1 MKRWCASRVWLCV
14 SLTAASAAVSS
25 SVVAQDASV
34 EGAIGDAVTTEESAP
49 AEGDATTPEEGP
61 SEDAEATNDADAA
74 SEAATDASAAGATE
88 DDAAEDDAAEDDED
102 AAIRAALEA
111 AGAEPVDADAVR
123 AALAEGAEDEAT
135 ADTSAEAPTLYR
147 ERGPFA
153 LSGEYRFR
161 FHAMTD
167 IALQT
172 QERAGYPDELGQ
184 NVFGTQWL
192 RLTPRLAGRGVE
204 LVGQI
209 DLFDGLVFGDR
220 TRGVDTAELPRDEH
234 DAFRAGGVDPRWLYV
249 SWRSPVGLV
258 RAGLQPSHWGL
269 GLLANDGDH
278 EVPFGDYRYGNRNI
292 RVLFATR
299 PFGADVPFNVILAG
313 DLVYADPIA
322 RLREDQRA
330 WQAVMAALYGD
341 EDRGVGAYVVYRHQT
356 SDALGGGPIPAQ
368 IEERLKV
375 WIVDFFARW
384 DFAEPSGGK
393 LFAGF
398 EGAYFHGTANLAR
411 TTENPNQDVRQGL
424 FALQVGREG
433 ETVDAVLEGGWSS
446 GDANPDDDVQR
457 RATMH
462 PDHRIG
468 LILFPELLAWSSARA
483 SNLARSDDLVGR
495 PSPGSDLLPTDGGV
509 SGAAYLF
516 NHYTVRPVEWLDLR
530 AGWVWGRATTDV
542 VDPYR
547 ARAESRQVGWRGGD
561 RRNRDLG
568 IEVDASVV
576 AHLSLPRELDL
587 ELGIEGGVAVPG
599 RAFDDAD
606 GGRMNTVGLLRLRA
620 GLAF

>member
-1 MKRWCASRVWLCV
+1 
-14 SLTAASAAVSS
+14 VSS
-25 SVVAQDASV
+25 LAVPAVAQDASV
-34 EGAIGDAVTTEESAP
+34 EGAIGDAVSTEEASAEGTTPP
-49 AEGDATTPEEGP
+49 AEAP
-61 SEDAEATNDADAA
+61 SEDVAEAAAEAPSEAPSDAA
-74 SEAATDASAAGATE
+74 SDASAAP
-88 DDAAEDDAAEDDED
+88 DASAAAAEDDED

-111 AGAEPVDADAVR
+111 AGAEPVDEDAVR
-123 AALAEGAEDEAT
+123 AALAEQTEEEAT
-135 ADTSAEAPTLYR
+135 EETADATAEAPTLYR

-249 SWRSPVGLV
+249 SWRSPIGVV

-375 WIVDFFARW
+375 WIVDAFARW

-393 LFAGF
+393 IFAGF
-398 EGAYFHGTANLAR
+398 EGIYFHGTANLAR
-411 TTENPNQDVRQGL
+411 TAENPNQDVRQGL
-424 FALQVGREG
+424 FATQVGREG

-446 GDANPDDDVQR
+446 GDANPDDGVQR
-457 RATMH
+457 RASMH

-483 SNLARSDDLVGR
+483 ANLARSDELVGR

-516 NHYTVRPVEWLDLR
+516 NHYTIRPVDWLDVR

-576 AHLSLPRELDL
+576 AHLTLPRDLDL

>member
-1 MKRWCASRVWLCV
+1 MKRAWLASWVWVCV
-14 SLTAASAAVSS
+14 ASGVG
-25 SVVAQDASV
+25 AQDASV
-34 EGAIGDAVTTEESAP
+34 DDEGGEGEIGEAVSTEDAAP
-49 AEGDATTPEEGP
+49 APTEPGDSEG
-61 SEDAEATNDADAA
+61 AA
-74 SEAATDASAAGATE
+74 SEEPATDDTSATDATI
-88 DDAAEDDAAEDDED
+88 DAEDAREQDAEDDDED
-102 AAIRAALEA
+102 AAIREALAA
-111 AGAEPVDADAVR
+111 AGAEPVDEDALR
-123 AALAEGAEDEAT
+123 AALQAQTTEADPEETGAVDASAAT
-135 ADTSAEAPTLYR
+135 PTLYR

-161 FHAMTD
+161 FHAMSD

-172 QERAGYPDELGQ
+172 QERAGYPDQLGQ

-192 RLTPRLAGRGVE
+192 RLTPRISGRGVE

-220 TRGVDTAELPRDEH
+220 TRGVDTAELARDEH

-278 EVPFGDYRYGNRNI
+278 EQPFGDYRYGNRNI

-356 SDALGGGPIPAQ
+356 SDARGGGPIPAQ

-375 WIVDFFARW
+375 WIVDLFARW

-411 TTENPNQDVRQGL
+411 TTETPNQDVRQGV

-468 LILFPELLAWSSARA
+468 LILFPELLAWSTARA
-483 SNLARSDDLVGR
+483 ANLARSDDLVGR

-516 NHYTVRPVEWLDLR
+516 NHYTVRPVDWLDLR

-561 RRNRDLG
+561 RRSRDLG
-568 IEVDASVV
+568 IEVDASVI
-576 AHLSLPRELDL
+576 AHLSLARELDL
-587 ELGIEGGVAVPG
+587 EIGLEGGVAVPG

-606 GGRMNTVGLLRLRA
+606 GGRMNTIGLLRLRA

>member
-1 MKRWCASRVWLCV
+1 MKRWWASWVWLCV
-14 SLTAASAAVSS
+14 SSVAA
-25 SVVAQDASV
+25 AQDASV
-34 EGAIGDAVTTEESAP
+34 EGAIGDAVSTEEAAP
-49 AEGDATTPEEGP
+49 AAPTDGDSTPTEAPSDATPEE
-61 SEDAEATNDADAA
+61 DANDAAATANDAA
-74 SEAATDASAAGATE
+74 ATANDAAATANDAVT
-88 DDAAEDDAAEDDED
+88 DAAEDDED

-111 AGAEPVDADAVR
+111 AGAEPVDDDAVR
-123 AALAEGAEDEAT
+123 AALAESAEEDAAVDAT
-135 ADTSAEAPTLYR
+135 ADAPTLYR

-167 IALQT
+167 LALQT

-249 SWRSPVGLV
+249 SWRSPVGVV

-356 SDALGGGPIPAQ
+356 SDARGGGPIPAQ

-375 WIVDFFARW
+375 WIVDAFARW

-398 EGAYFHGTANLAR
+398 EGIYFHGTANLAR

-424 FALQVGREG
+424 FAMQVGREG

-483 SNLARSDDLVGR
+483 SNLARSDELVGR

-568 IEVDASVV
+568 VEVDASVV
-576 AHLSLPRELDL
+576 AHLTLPRELDL

>member
-1 MKRWCASRVWLCV
+1 MQRWWASWVWLCV
-14 SLTAASAAVSS
+14 SLAASSS
-25 SVVAQDASV
+25 AVAQDASV
-34 EGAIGDAVTTEESAP
+34 EGAIGDAVSTEEAASAESDVTTP
-49 AEGDATTPEEGP
+49 AEGPSAEVNAAADAPSDVEATT
-61 SEDAEATNDADAA
+61 
-74 SEAATDASAAGATE
+74 
-88 DDAAEDDAAEDDED
+88 AAEDAAEDDED
-102 AAIRAALEA
+102 ATIRAALQA
-111 AGAEPVDADAVR
+111 AGAEPVDEDAIR
-123 AALAEGAEDEAT
+123 AALAESTEESAPSDAT
-135 ADTSAEAPTLYR
+135 AESPSLYR

-167 IALQT
+167 VALQT

-249 SWRSPVGLV
+249 SWRSPIGVV

-375 WIVDFFARW
+375 WIVDAFARW

-393 LFAGF
+393 IFAGF
-398 EGAYFHGTANLAR
+398 EGIYFHGTANLAR

-424 FALQVGREG
+424 FAMQVGREG

-446 GDANPDDDVQR
+446 GDANPDDGVQR
-457 RATMH
+457 RASMH

-483 SNLARSDDLVGR
+483 ANLARSDALVGR

-516 NHYTVRPVEWLDLR
+516 NHYTIRPFEWLDVR

-568 IEVDASVV
+568 VEVDASVV
-576 AHLSLPRELDL
+576 AHLTLPRELDL

-599 RAFDDAD
+599 RAFDDAN

>member
-1 MKRWCASRVWLCV
+1 MKRAWLASWVWVCV
-14 SLTAASAAVSS
+14 ASGVG
-25 SVVAQDASV
+25 AQDASV
-34 EGAIGDAVTTEESAP
+34 DDGGEGDIGEAVSTEDAAP
-49 AEGDATTPEEGP
+49 APTEPGDSEG
-61 SEDAEATNDADAA
+61 AA
-74 SEAATDASAAGATE
+74 SEAAPTDPTT
-88 DDAAEDDAAEDDED
+88 DDTSSTDTTNDAEDAREQDAEDDDED

-111 AGAEPVDADAVR
+111 AGAEPVDEDALR
-123 AALAEGAEDEAT
+123 AALEAQETDADAEDTGA
-135 ADTSAEAPTLYR
+135 ADTSAAAPTLYR

-161 FHAMTD
+161 FHAMSD

-172 QERAGYPDELGQ
+172 QERSGYPDQLGQ

-192 RLTPRLAGRGVE
+192 RLTPRISGRGVE

-220 TRGVDTAELPRDEH
+220 TRGVDTAELARDEH

-278 EVPFGDYRYGNRNI
+278 EQPFGDYRYGNRNI

-322 RLREDQRA
+322 RLRDDQRA

-356 SDALGGGPIPAQ
+356 SDARGGGPIPAQ

-375 WIVDFFARW
+375 WIVDLFARW

-398 EGAYFHGTANLAR
+398 EGAYFHGTANVAR
-411 TTENPNQDVRQGL
+411 TTENPNQDVRQGV

-468 LILFPELLAWSSARA
+468 LILFPELLAWSTARA
-483 SNLARSDDLVGR
+483 ANLARSDDLVGR

-516 NHYTVRPVEWLDLR
+516 NHYTVRPVDWLDVR

-561 RRNRDLG
+561 RRSRDLG

-587 ELGIEGGVAVPG
+587 ELGLEGGVAVPG

-606 GGRMNTVGLLRLRA
+606 GGRMNTIGLLRLRA

>member
-1 MKRWCASRVWLCV
+1 V
-14 SLTAASAAVSS
+14 SSLAASSS
-25 SVVAQDASV
+25 AVAQDASV
-34 EGAIGDAVTTEESAP
+34 EGAIGDAVSTEEAP
-49 AEGDATTPEEGP
+49 AEGTTPPAETPSGDVAEAAADAP
-61 SEDAEATNDADAA
+61 SEAPSDAA
-74 SEAATDASAAGATE
+74 NEAASDASAAN
-88 DDAAEDDAAEDDED
+88 AAEDDED

-111 AGAEPVDADAVR
+111 AGAEPVDEEALR
-123 AALAEGAEDEAT
+123 AALAEGAEDEGAEETAADAT
-135 ADTSAEAPTLYR
+135 ADAPTLYR

-167 IALQT
+167 LALQT

-292 RVLFATR
+292 RLLFATR

-398 EGAYFHGTANLAR
+398 EGIYFHGTANLAR

-424 FALQVGREG
+424 FAMQVGREG

-446 GDANPDDDVQR
+446 GDANPDDGVQR
-457 RATMH
+457 RASMH

-483 SNLARSDDLVGR
+483 ANLARSDELVGR

-516 NHYTVRPVEWLDLR
+516 NHYTIRPVEWLDVR

-576 AHLSLPRELDL
+576 AHLTLPRELDL
-587 ELGIEGGVAVPG
+587 ELGLEGGVAVPG
-599 RAFDDAD
+599 RAFDDAN

>member
-1 MKRWCASRVWLCV
+1 MKRWWASWVWLCV
-14 SLTAASAAVSS
+14 SSLAVPA
-25 SVVAQDASV
+25 VAQDASV
-34 EGAIGDAVTTEESAP
+34 EGAIGDAVSTEEASAEGTTPP
-49 AEGDATTPEEGP
+49 AEAP
-61 SEDAEATNDADAA
+61 SEDVAEAAAEAPSEAPSDAA
-74 SEAATDASAAGATE
+74 NEAAPDASAA
-88 DDAAEDDAAEDDED
+88 AAEDDED

-111 AGAEPVDADAVR
+111 AGAEPVDEDAAR
-123 AALAEGAEDEAT
+123 AALAEQTEEEAT
-135 ADTSAEAPTLYR
+135 EETADATAEAPTLYR

-249 SWRSPVGLV
+249 SWRSPIGVV

-375 WIVDFFARW
+375 WIVDAFARW

-393 LFAGF
+393 IFAGF
-398 EGAYFHGTANLAR
+398 EGIYFHGTANLAR
-411 TTENPNQDVRQGL
+411 TAENPNQDVRQGL
-424 FALQVGREG
+424 FATQVGREG

-446 GDANPDDDVQR
+446 GDANPDDGVQR
-457 RATMH
+457 RASMH

-483 SNLARSDDLVGR
+483 ANLARSDELVGR

-516 NHYTVRPVEWLDLR
+516 NHYTIRPVDWLDVR

-576 AHLSLPRELDL
+576 AHLTLPRELDL

>member
-1 MKRWCASRVWLCV
+1 MKRWWASWVWLCV
-14 SLTAASAAVSS
+14 SSVAA
-25 SVVAQDASV
+25 AQDASV
-34 EGAIGDAVTTEESAP
+34 EGAIGDAVSTEEAAP
-49 AEGDATTPEEGP
+49 AAPTDGDSTPTEAPSDATPEE
-61 SEDAEATNDADAA
+61 DANDAAATASDAA
-74 SEAATDASAAGATE
+74 ATANDAAATANDAVT
-88 DDAAEDDAAEDDED
+88 DAAEDDED

-111 AGAEPVDADAVR
+111 AGAEPVDDDAVR
-123 AALAEGAEDEAT
+123 AALAESAEEDAAVDAT
-135 ADTSAEAPTLYR
+135 ADAPTLYR

-167 IALQT
+167 LALQT

-220 TRGVDTAELPRDEH
+220 TRGVDTAELARDEH

-249 SWRSPVGLV
+249 SWRSPVGVV

-356 SDALGGGPIPAQ
+356 SDARGGGPIPAQ

-375 WIVDFFARW
+375 WIVDAFARW

-398 EGAYFHGTANLAR
+398 EGIYFHGTANLAR

-424 FALQVGREG
+424 FAMQVGREG

-483 SNLARSDDLVGR
+483 SNLARSDELVGR

-568 IEVDASVV
+568 VEVDASVV
-576 AHLSLPRELDL
+576 AHLTLPRELDL

>member
-1 MKRWCASRVWLCV
+1 MKRWWASWVWLCV
-14 SLTAASAAVSS
+14 SSLAVPA
-25 SVVAQDASV
+25 VAQDASV
-34 EGAIGDAVTTEESAP
+34 EGAIGDAVSTEEASAEGTTPP
-49 AEGDATTPEEGP
+49 AEAP
-61 SEDAEATNDADAA
+61 SEDVAEAAAEAPSEAPSDAA
-74 SEAATDASAAGATE
+74 SDASAAP
-88 DDAAEDDAAEDDED
+88 DASAAAAEDDED

-111 AGAEPVDADAVR
+111 AGAEPVDEDAVR
-123 AALAEGAEDEAT
+123 AALAEQTEEEAT
-135 ADTSAEAPTLYR
+135 EETADATAEAPTLYR

-249 SWRSPVGLV
+249 SWRSPIGVV

-375 WIVDFFARW
+375 WIVDAFARW

-393 LFAGF
+393 IFAGF
-398 EGAYFHGTANLAR
+398 EGIYFHGTANLAR
-411 TTENPNQDVRQGL
+411 TAENPNQDVRQGL
-424 FALQVGREG
+424 FATQVGREG

-446 GDANPDDDVQR
+446 GDANPDDGVQR
-457 RATMH
+457 RASMH

-483 SNLARSDDLVGR
+483 ANLARSDELVGR

-516 NHYTVRPVEWLDLR
+516 NHYTIRPVDWLDVR

-576 AHLSLPRELDL
+576 AHLTLPRELDL

>member
-1 MKRWCASRVWLCV
+1 MKRAWVALGVWMCV
-14 SLTAASAAVSS
+14 STARGQEPAAEPEP
-25 SVVAQDASV
+25 SVDAAATVDAEVEATEEATVEASV
-34 EGAIGDAVTTEESAP
+34 EAP
-49 AEGDATTPEEGP
+49 AD
-61 SEDAEATNDADAA
+61 EAPTDEPTDQALT
-74 SEAATDASAAGATE
+74 ETTDASEEGE
-88 DDAAEDDAAEDDED
+88 
-102 AAIRAALEA
+102 IGEA
-111 AGAEPVDADAVR
+111 AFLEPEAVAANEAVAPEADAP
-123 AALAEGAEDEAT
+123 A
-135 ADTSAEAPTLYR
+135 APTLYR
-147 ERGPFA
+147 ARGPFA
-153 LSGEYRFR
+153 LTGEYRFR

-167 IALQT
+167 LALQT
-172 QERAGYPDELGQ
+172 QERTGYPDELGQ
-184 NVFGTQWL
+184 NLFGTQWL

-209 DLFDGLVFGDR
+209 DLFDGVVFGDR
-220 TRGVDTAELPRDEH
+220 TVGVDTAELPRDEH
-234 DAFRAGGVDPRWLYV
+234 DSFRAGGVDPRWLYL
-249 SWRSPVGLV
+249 SWRSPVGLI

-292 RVLFATR
+292 RLLFATR
-299 PFGADVPFNVILAG
+299 PFGADVPFNVIVAG
-313 DLVYADPIA
+313 DLVYSDPIA
-322 RLREDQRA
+322 QLRDDERA

-368 IEERLKV
+368 IEEKLKV

-384 DFAEPSGGK
+384 EFSEPSGGK

-411 TTENPNQDVRQGL
+411 TTENPQQDVRQGMW
-424 FALQVGREG
+424 AMQVGREG
-433 ETVDAVLEGGWSS
+433 ETVDAVLEGGWTS
-446 GDANPDDDVQR
+446 GDANPEDDTQR
-457 RATMH
+457 RSTMH

-468 LILFPELLAWSSARA
+468 LILFPELLAWSTARA
-483 SNLARSDDLVGR
+483 ANLARSDELVGR

-516 NHYTVRPVEWLDLR
+516 NHYTIRPVEWLDLR

-561 RRNRDLG
+561 RRSRDLG
-568 IEVDASVV
+568 VEVDASAI
-576 AHLSLPRELDL
+576 AHLSLPRDLDL

-606 GGRMNTVGLLRLRA
+606 GGRMSTIGLLRLRA